1 MLEDWRWGENRK
13 KILARERIK
22 KQREL
27 AAKKKA
33 VAQEFC
39 IAHGIHPQNLFAH
52 GNTGYAV
59 MVPWPVQK

>member
-1 MLEDWRWGENRK
+1 MIEDPWYRENKK

-27 AAKKKA
+27 TAKKKA

-39 IAHGIHPQNLFAH
+39 IVHGIHPQNLFAH
-52 GNTGYAV
+52 GNTGYAI
-59 MVPWPVQK
+59 MVPWTV